1 MNLELLAG
9 NAALKKQ
16 LSAQAAG
23 RGLSHAYLISGPA
36 GSGKKT
42 LARLMAAAMVC
53 TGQGEKPCG
62 ACPAC
67 KKAMGN
73 IHPDIITVCG
83 EKGKDI
89 SVGQARAL
97 RADAY
102 IRPNE
107 ADRKVYLI
115 LDAQTMNSNAQNAV
129 LKLLEEGPP
138 YAVFLLLTDN
148 PGALLPTIRSR
159 CEGLSLAPVSPGEAQ
174 DFLLRRFPDKS
185 ANLLRSEAFACE
197 GILGT
202 AVQRLEETGQEA
214 DPVPDAAL
222 DLLALM
228 AKRDELGLC
237 ARCVALEKLDR
248 DSLSRLFEVLLSLL
262 RDTLK
267 LQAGGTVDPLPAQ
280 VKAAAKVLPGAALV
294 RCVSL
299 LTDLSLH
306 ADFNVGP
313 GHLCGALSAALA
325 QALEL

>member
-1 MNLELLAG
+1 MKLNSLAG
-9 NAALKKQ
+9 NTALKKQ
-16 LSAQAAG
+16 LSAQASG

-42 LARLMAAAMVC
+42 LARLMAASMVC

-62 ACPAC
+62 ICPAC
-67 KKAMGN
+67 KKALGD
-73 IHPDIITVCG
+73 IHPDIITIAG

-107 ADRKVYLI
+107 ADRKIYLI
-115 LDAQTMNSNAQNAV
+115 LDAQTMNSSAQNAV

-138 YAVFLLLTDN
+138 YAAFLLLTDN

-159 CEGLSLAPVSPGEAQ
+159 CESLSLTPVPTGEAQ

-185 ANLLRSEAFACE
+185 ANLLRSEAIACE
-197 GILGT
+197 GILGL
-202 AVQRLEETGQEA
+202 AIKRLEGTDQDA
-214 DPVPDAAL
+214 DPIPDAAL

-228 AKRDELGLC
+228 SKRDVLGLC
-237 ARCVALEKLDR
+237 TKCVSLEKLDR
-248 DSLSRLFEVLLSLL
+248 DSLSRLFEELLSLM

-267 LQAGGTVDPLPAQ
+267 LQSGGSVDPLPSQ
-280 VKAAAKVLPGAALV
+280 VKAAAKVLPGQALV
-294 RCVSL
+294 RCSAIL
-299 LTDLSLH
+299 KDLSLH

>member
-1 MNLELLAG
+1 MKLDSLVG
-9 NAALKKQ
+9 NAPLKRQ

-62 ACPAC
+62 TCSAC
-67 KKAMGN
+67 KKAFGG
-73 IHPDIITVCG
+73 IHPDIITVAG

-115 LDAQTMNSNAQNAV
+115 PDAQTMNSNAQNAV

-138 YAVFLLLTDN
+138 YAAFLLLTDN
-148 PGALLPTIRSR
+148 PGALLSTIRSR
-159 CEGLSLAPVSPGEAQ
+159 CEGLSLTPVSPGDAQ
-174 DFLLRRFPDKS
+174 EFLLRRFPGKD
-185 ANLLRSEAFACE
+185 ANLLRAEAFACE
-197 GILGT
+197 GILGR
-202 AVQRLEETGQEA
+202 AVRRLEETDQEA

-237 ARCVALEKLDR
+237 AKCVALEKLDR
-248 DSLSRLFEVLLSLL
+248 DSLSRLFDELLTLL

-280 VKAAAKVLPGAALV
+280 VKAAAKILPGAALI
-294 RCVSL
+294 RCA
-299 LTDLSLH
+299 
-306 ADFNVGP
+306 ADRKSVV
-313 GHLCGALSAALA
+313 
-325 QALEL
+325 